1 VRPEGEGGRRI
12 VYDDVSLT
20 QWAAAGSG
28 AAYEVIGVGVER
40 VTVNGNDALWVD
52 EPARAVY
59 TFVGADGQ
67 LHKESYE
74 TAGRTLSGGRT
85 ASPSGSPARPLEQ
98 ALTLAAQL

>member
-1 VRPEGEGGRRI
+1 
-12 VYDDVSLT
+12 
-20 QWAAAGSG
+20 
-28 AAYEVIGVGVER
+28 
-40 VTVNGNDALWVD
+40 VTVNGNDGLWVD

-74 TAGRTLSGGRT
+74 TAGRTLLWQENGVAFRLAG
-85 ASPSGSPARPLEQ
+85 ASSLEQ